1 MEWNMVKFR
10 PLYDRV
16 LVRRLESEQKT
27 SGGLFIPE
35 TAKEKPQQA
44 EVVAVGTG
52 RIVEKSDI
60 VPLVVKPGDRV
71 LFGKYAGD
79 EVKLDGVDH
88 IILRESDILAIL
100 VD

>member
-1 MEWNMVKFR
+1 MANFR

-16 LVRRLESEQKT
+16 LVKRIESEEKS

-35 TAKEKPQQA
+35 TAKEKPQEA

-52 RIVEKSDI
+52 RLTDKNET
-60 VPLVVKPGDRV
+60 VPLTVNVGDRV

-79 EVKLDGVDH
+79 EIKLDGEEH
-88 IILRESDILAIL
+88 IILRESDILAI
-100 VD
+100 VEA

>member
-1 MEWNMVKFR
+1 MVKFR

-16 LVRRLESEQKT
+16 LVRRVDSEQKT
-27 SGGLFIPE
+27 SGGLFIPD

-52 RIVEKSDI
+52 RLTDKHEVI
-60 VPLVVKPGDRV
+60 PLIVKPGNRI

-79 EVKLDGVDH
+79 EVKLDGVEH

-100 VD
+100 EN

>member
-1 MEWNMVKFR
+1 MVNFR

-16 LVRRLESEQKT
+16 LVKRLESEEK
-27 SGGLFIPE
+27 SAGGLFIPE

-52 RIVEKSDI
+52 RLTDKNDT
-60 VPLVVKPGDRV
+60 VPLVVKVGDRV

-79 EVKLDGVDH
+79 EIKLEGVEH
-88 IILRESDILAIL
+88 IILRESDILAI
-100 VD
+100 VEA

>member
-1 MEWNMVKFR
+1 MANFR

-16 LVRRLESEQKT
+16 LVRRLDAQTKS

-35 TAKEKPQQA
+35 SAKEKPQQA
-44 EVVAVGTG
+44 EVIAVGNG
-52 RIVEKSDI
+52 RVTKDNKTI
-60 VPLVVKPGDRV
+60 PLTVKAGDKI

-88 IILRESDILAIL
+88 IILKESDILAI
-100 VD
+100 VG

>member
-1 MEWNMVKFR
+1 MANFR

-16 LVRRLESEQKT
+16 LVKRIESEQK
-27 SGGLFIPE
+27 SAGGLFIPE

-52 RIVEKSDI
+52 RLTKDNETVE
-60 VPLVVKPGDRV
+60 LTVKVGDRV

-79 EVKLDGVDH
+79 EIKLDGEEH
-88 IILRESDILAIL
+88 IILRESDILAI
-100 VD
+100 VEQ

>member
-1 MEWNMVKFR
+1 MNFR
-10 PLYDRV
+10 PLHDRV

-35 TAKEKPQQA
+35 SAKEKPQQA
-44 EVVAVGTG
+44 EVIAVGTG
-52 RIVEKSDI
+52 RITEKNEI
-60 VPLVVKPGDRV
+60 VPLTVKPGNKV

-79 EVKLDGVDH
+79 EVKLEGVEH

-100 VD
+100 ED

>member
-1 MEWNMVKFR
+1 MVKFR

-44 EVVAVGTG
+44 EVVAIGTG
-52 RIVEKSDI
+52 RLTDKSDT
-60 VPLVVKPGDRV
+60 VPLVVKAGDRV

>member
-1 MEWNMVKFR
+1 MVKFR

-52 RIVEKSDI
+52 RIVEKSEV
-60 VPLVVKPGDRV
+60 VPLVVKAGDRV
-71 LFGKYAGD
+71 LFGK
-79 EVKLDGVDH
+79 
-88 IILRESDILAIL
+88 
-100 VD
+100 

>member
-44 EVVAVGTG
+44 EVVAIGTG
-52 RIVEKSDI
+52 RLTDKGDI
-60 VPLVVKPGDRV
+60 VALVVKPGNRV

>member
-1 MEWNMVKFR
+1 MVKFR

-44 EVVAVGTG
+44 EVVAIGTG
-52 RIVEKSDI
+52 RLTDKSEV
-60 VPLVVKPGDRV
+60 VPLVVKPGDRI

-100 VD
+100 AP

>member
-1 MEWNMVKFR
+1 MVKFR

-27 SGGLFIPE
+27 TGGLFIPE

-44 EVVAVGTG
+44 EVVAIGTG
-52 RIVEKSDI
+52 RLTDKSET
-60 VPLVVKPGDRV
+60 VALVVKPGDRV

-100 VD
+100 AD